1 MSYILVGTYFG
12 LSFIF
17 RKNKKVAYILLTILV
32 ILSIF
37 SGENAD
43 SNIYKARY
51 NSADYFADFTE
62 PIFTFLI
69 NTSNLIGLEYKQFRM
84 ILLITYFI
92 IIFFVTMKLTKNI
105 DFVMLLYFIFPFAID
120 AVQLRQTTAYIFV
133 YLAFYILLRD
143 GIDINFK
150 NDKKRILLFI
160 LFICIAGNIHY
171 STFLYLIFL
180 IPILYKETK
189 KNILFITL
197 FIVEI
202 IIVLLMNGLINILPE
217 SNLTNKIHDVIEA
230 TNYFYGSY
238 TAYLRTYL
246 RVLGIFCIYMVLNG
260 TVINNLKRN
269 NINNEQLIRCYMV
282 RDFNIYILLII
293 PFMIY
298 FADLYRLQAGLLTLD
313 YITLSYYY
321 QKNNKV
327 GDNILFKI
335 TSMVLPVFILYFYV
349 LNNESALYVIDPLI
363 KNSLLN

>member
-51 NSADYFADFTE
+51 NSAD
-62 PIFTFLI
+62 
-69 NTSNLIGLEYKQFRM
+69 
-84 ILLITYFI
+84 
-92 IIFFVTMKLTKNI
+92 
-105 DFVMLLYFIFPFAID
+105 
-120 AVQLRQTTAYIFV
+120 
-133 YLAFYILLRD
+133 
-143 GIDINFK
+143 
-150 NDKKRILLFI
+150 
-160 LFICIAGNIHY
+160 
-171 STFLYLIFL
+171 
-180 IPILYKETK
+180 
-189 KNILFITL
+189 
-197 FIVEI
+197 
-202 IIVLLMNGLINILPE
+202 
-217 SNLTNKIHDVIEA
+217 
-230 TNYFYGSY
+230 
-238 TAYLRTYL
+238 
-246 RVLGIFCIYMVLNG
+246 
-260 TVINNLKRN
+260 
-269 NINNEQLIRCYMV
+269 
-282 RDFNIYILLII
+282 
-293 PFMIY
+293 Y